1 MGCLALFQETQVP
14 FIQQHGDQVLAALFN
29 ANDAQHNTHSH
40 GAKVSS
46 NYHNNAAIIIASLCK
61 NKKTHKLIASHK
73 IYSLLMTLRHSKDT
87 EARRLSMETLLTLL
101 ENKDIHPLVRDDVDL
116 SQTLAAITKFGASKH
131 IKQRSTKIIKS
142 MLGNKAYLDMMGIVP
157 KNKSKKHNFARARTL
172 KSPVKSQK
180 DKMKKSPQP
189 KEERLKSSKS
199 SVKDDQQ
206 KIELLKS
213 ELSDLDIKISQKKE
227 EIGINEVK
235 EQIFVQNENEKD
247 VE

>member
-1 MGCLALFQETQVP
+1 MG
-14 FIQQHGDQVLAALFN
+14 
-29 ANDAQHNTHSH
+29 
-40 GAKVSS
+40 
-46 NYHNNAAIIIASLCK
+46 
-61 NKKTHKLIASHK
+61 K

-131 IKQRSTKIIKS
+131 IKQRATKIIKS

-180 DKMKKSPQP
+180 DKMKKSPQQ
-189 KEERLKSSKS
+189 KAERLISSKS
-199 SVKDDQQ
+199 VLVKDDQQ
-206 KIELLKS
+206 KIELLT
-213 ELSDLDIKISQKKE
+213 
-227 EIGINEVK
+227 
-235 EQIFVQNENEKD
+235 
-247 VE
+247 